1 MINSSSSQLFPNFY
15 VLLVPLLVSSFAA
28 LFSFILLSS
37 FLILFAGMSQFRVAI
52 LYSCACMS
60 CMTVIHPSKHVSFIS
75 ICAWLHK
82 AEIHPVCHHPA
93 HTNQWDHLLPS
104 SRLSRPVSSLVNHC
118 LHLTS
123 LSSFSFSHIDGQG
136 QSFSW
141 WSAEAQVWCWFWR
154 PNSDCCQDD
163 PSVLYTRSQNNQILR
178 NYQHVSHK
186 RDHIFAGGEAKKW
199 GWQQIIAND
208 CNF

>member
-1 MINSSSSQLFPNFY
+1 MLGNLFILNISCHVHHNPKCTEWEVLYDKVTRQNLGGETKHNRKPNLRYNFHTLPNLMINSSSSQLFPNFY

-93 HTNQWDHLLPS
+93 HTNQ
-104 SRLSRPVSSLVNHC
+104 
-118 LHLTS
+118 
-123 LSSFSFSHIDGQG
+123 
-136 QSFSW
+136 
-141 WSAEAQVWCWFWR
+141 
-154 PNSDCCQDD
+154 
-163 PSVLYTRSQNNQILR
+163 
-178 NYQHVSHK
+178 
-186 RDHIFAGGEAKKW
+186 
-199 GWQQIIAND
+199 
-208 CNF
+208 